1 MNHLPFLPHGD
12 ALFGNA
18 ALVVGDKGIGGVHNG
33 LGGAV
38 VPFQAKHLG
47 PREILLEIEDVLDL
61 GTAEAID
68 GLGVV
73 PHHANVPVT
82 GSQFFEDD
90 VLGHVGILV
99 LIHQN
104 VAEAA
109 GNGLQGLR
117 TAFKEDIQVQ
127 EDIVKIHDAGLAA
140 QLAVAGIDAVDFRLL
155 VVVVVFPET
164 AHTVHIG
171 RGGYKVV
178 FGLGDATEHLLGLV
192 HFVVQFQLL
201 DAGFDGAHG
210 IRGVV
215 NGKGGR
221 EADNASV
228 LPQETD
234 KDGVEGAHPDF
245 PRLPFPYHK
254 GDAFLHLPRRLFSK
268 GKREN
273 PLRRNP
279 FLNQICNS
287 GSQYPGFPRTCTSDN
302 QHRPLDTFNGLL
314 LLRIQIP
321 QNLTHIDLYL

>member
-1 MNHLPFLPHGD
+1 MAIVIL
-12 ALFGNA
+12 AETA
-18 ALVVGDKGIGGVHNG
+18 
-33 LGGAV
+33 
-38 VPFQAKHLG
+38 VPF
-47 PREILLEIEDVLDL
+47 
-61 GTAEAID
+61 
-68 GLGVV
+68 
-73 PHHANVPVT
+73 
-82 GSQFFEDD
+82 
-90 VLGHVGILV
+90 HVGRGRDKIV
-99 LIHQN
+99 L
-104 VAEAA
+104 
-109 GNGLQGLR
+109 
-117 TAFKEDIQVQ
+117 
-127 EDIVKIHDAGLAA
+127 
-140 QLAVAGIDAVDFRLL
+140 
-155 VVVVVFPET
+155 
-164 AHTVHIG
+164 
-171 RGGYKVV
+171 
-178 FGLGDATEHLLGLV
+178 GLGDATEHLLGLV

-279 FLNQICNS
+279 FLYQICNS